1 MIFLLDWGGKQLAKD
16 FIMCLILCCPI
27 LVFEYL
33 GITCW
38 SGNYRQVQR
47 TGFFHDV
54 MSVLQP
60 LFKQFH
66 GISQAS
72 VRRPHLLRRAACWIS
87 QPSLSRFSRIFFEFH
102 HLAPICR
109 LENDISVL
117 MRQSIPAVPIPPPRA
132 NPRALAFFFL
142 NKWANSPGWGHISC
156 LNAPGWGRRKR
167 ANALPQESSPSNT
180 SAFFFINQ

>member
-1 MIFLLDWGGKQLAKD
+1 MIFLLDLGGKQLAKD

-47 TGFFHDV
+47 TGFLQDV

-87 QPSLSRFSRIFFEFH
+87 QPSLSRFRRIFFEFH

-117 MRQSIPAVPIPPPRA
+117 VRQSIPAVPIPPRPPGLAPRHWHFFKKMGKF
-132 NPRALAFFFL
+132 PRVGTHKLS
-142 NKWANSPGWGHISC
+142 KCPGVGIKKEGKCPSPGIV
-156 LNAPGWGRRKR
+156 
-167 ANALPQESSPSNT
+167 
-180 SAFFFINQ
+180 AFQHLDSFFN